1 MTFIQW
7 IQLFYFDMFTGYVSY
22 FTGFTNLGLRFT
34 ILQSTSYSTINGP
47 CVSLRVPEA
56 FIKRFSKNFTGSESN
71 KIIPTTIKLNFKM
84 TTIVSNKI
92 PVDTHD
98 HNSCFI
104 CTHQYNNTSHIQYM
118 LSCCHNSVC
127 HNCYIKL
134 DNNSVFMKT
143 CVFCRN
149 AFDGNIFCPCT
160 GVICKCNR

>member
-1 MTFIQW
+1 MH
-7 IQLFYFDMFTGYVSY
+7 
-22 FTGFTNLGLRFT
+22 T
-34 ILQSTSYSTINGP
+34 IPGEEYLKAAYHKVTINVGEGIDTDK
-47 CVSLRVPEA
+47 VL
-56 FIKRFSKNFTGSESN
+56 FDTGALHANYISS
-71 KIIPTTIKLNFKM
+71 TF
-84 TTIVSNKI
+84 
-92 PVDTHD
+92 VDTHD